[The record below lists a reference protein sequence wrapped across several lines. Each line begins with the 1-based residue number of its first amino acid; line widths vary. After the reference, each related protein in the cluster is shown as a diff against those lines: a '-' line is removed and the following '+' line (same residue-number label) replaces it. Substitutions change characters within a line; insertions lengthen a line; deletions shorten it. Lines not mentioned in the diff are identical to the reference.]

1 MNKFLFLLIF
11 ISLFLTGGCEKIPK
25 VIDEEINVRVT
36 YVVDKRT
43 GLCFA
48 CSTLERYGDH
58 NYTMVPCD
66 KVMNL
71 INNK

>member
-36 YVVDKRT
+36 YVIDKRT

-48 CSTLERYGDH
+48 RSRNAYGCA
-58 NYTMVPCD
+58 YTMVPCD

>member
-1 MNKFLFLLIF
+1 MKKFLFLLIF
-11 ISLFLTGGCEKIPK
+11 ISLFLTGCEKTPK
-25 VIDEEINVRVT
+25 EIDEEINVRVT
-36 YVVDKRT
+36 YVIDKRT

-58 NYTMVPCD
+58 TYTMVPCD
-66 KVMNL
+66 KVMKF